1 MLHTSILEQS
11 SKTRNAW
18 RPQDNWDALHLA
30 GWVEDNN
37 QHFIPK
43 EVNMGLDA
51 NAGFQKP
58 QPKNVEP
65 IDIYDTMESKFYW
78 RKHARLQQFMMAKW
92 HANKGEETPF
102 GVMGSDF
109 NGGNILWLEK
119 DDILE
124 LQDMVKNG
132 SLPFCPDGFF
142 WGHQFQEESMS
153 EYKQQDLDFCK
164 EALKWLEEGK
174 KVWYDCSW

>member
-1 MLHTSILEQS
+1 ME
-11 SKTRNAW
+11 
-18 RPQDNWDALHLA
+18 
-30 GWVEDNN
+30 
-37 QHFIPK
+37 
-43 EVNMGLDA
+43 LDA
-51 NAGFQKP
+51 YAGFQEP
-58 QPKNVEP
+58 QPENVEP
-65 IDIYDTMESKFYW
+65 INDDALYDTLQAGDEFYW
-78 RKHARLQQFMMAKW
+78 RKHARLQQFMMVKW

-132 SLPFCPDGFF
+132 ALPFCPDGFF

-153 EYKQQDLDFCK
+153 EYKQQDLKFCE

>member
-1 MLHTSILEQS
+1 
-11 SKTRNAW
+11 
-18 RPQDNWDALHLA
+18 
-30 GWVEDNN
+30 
-37 QHFIPK
+37 
-43 EVNMGLDA
+43 MGLDA

-65 IDIYDTMESKFYW
+65 IDVYDTMESKFYW
-78 RKHARLQQFMMAKW
+78 RKHARLQQYMMAKW
-92 HANKGEETPF
+92 HANKGEDTPY

-164 EALKWLEEGK
+164 EALKWLKEGK